1 MNKNLLIFAFVILIS
16 LFSLVALAEDEPEI
30 SADFAGVYSI
40 ESGDFIY
47 EKGVDTIVYPASLV
61 KIMTAVLALE
71 YYESSGTDVEA
82 VQTYLGVIAEVYTEI
97 IPPEVSGDYDV
108 ATENAVR
115 TLQGLFGLP
124 QSGVVGP
131 ITWEL
136 IAEKYSEIEN
146 GKLRAEFQYPG
157 DTIS

>member
-1 MNKNLLIFAFVILIS
+1 VSVYRGFIGSVAGVGVSAEPFPGVILT
-16 LFSLVALAEDEPEI
+16 L
-30 SADFAGVYSI
+30 G
-40 ESGDFIY
+40 
-47 EKGVDTIVYPASLV
+47 
-61 KIMTAVLALE
+61 
-71 YYESSGTDVEA
+71 SSGTDVEA